1 MPKRTLWLSKVY
13 PRLNDIEVWASQ
25 GDTDAMIAEK
35 LGGISTRSF
44 RRYKQANFQLAEALE
59 RGRDKLCSQVKSS
72 LFTLAMGC
80 VETVDT
86 KKIVDVD
93 PTTGRQVITT
103 RQVTTKEPNLKAIT
117 LLLSNYDKD
126 FHADPDSYDLKKKAL
141 EIQAQHRTTTE
152 DAWQTL

>member
-1 MPKRTLWLSKVY
+1 MPKRNLWLSKVY
-13 PRLNDIEVWASQ
+13 PRLSDIEAWASQ
-25 GDTDAMIAEK
+25 GDTDAMMAEK
-35 LGGISTRSF
+35 LGISTRSF
-44 RRYKQANFQLAEALE
+44 RRYKQANWQLSEVLE
-59 RGRDKLCSQVKSS
+59 RGRDKLCAQVKSS

-103 RQVTTKEPNLKAIT
+103 RQVTTKEPNLRAIT
-117 LLLSNYDKD
+117 LLLSNYDTS
-126 FHADPDSYDLKKKAL
+126 FHADPDGYDLKKRAL

-152 DAWQTL
+152 DNWTAL